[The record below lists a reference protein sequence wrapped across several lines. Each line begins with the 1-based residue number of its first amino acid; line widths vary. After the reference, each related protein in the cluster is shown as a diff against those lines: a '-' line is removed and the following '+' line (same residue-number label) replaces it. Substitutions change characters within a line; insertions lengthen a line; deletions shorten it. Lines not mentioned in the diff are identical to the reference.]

1 MNHTI
6 PFKTVAEMILWL
18 VDNDIDE
25 LPVSLVLHLG
35 ETK

>member
-1 MNHTI
+1 MSHTI

-18 VDNDIDE
+18 IDNDIDK
-25 LPVSLVLHLG
+25 LPVSLTIHLG

>member
-18 VDNDIDE
+18 VENDIDE

>member
-1 MNHTI
+1 MTHTI
-6 PFKTVAEMILWL
+6 KFKTVHEMILWL

-35 ETK
+35 E

>member
-1 MNHTI
+1 MQHTI

-18 VDNDIDE
+18 IDNEIDD
-25 LPVSLVLHLG
+25 LPVSLTIHLG

>member
-18 VDNDIDE
+18 VENDIDA
-25 LPVSLVLHLG
+25 LPVSLTIHLG